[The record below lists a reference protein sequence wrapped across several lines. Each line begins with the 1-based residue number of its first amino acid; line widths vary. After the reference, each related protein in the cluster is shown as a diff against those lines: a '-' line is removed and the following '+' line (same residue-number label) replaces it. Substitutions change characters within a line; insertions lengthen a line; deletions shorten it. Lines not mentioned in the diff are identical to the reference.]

1 MNGEGRPMNQ
11 DDKRAHIHFW
21 YVIAAILGMLF
32 IQDLYLANTQRT
44 AIPYSQFETLLNEDK
59 VERIAISQNY
69 ITGELKEAQP
79 DGLKDFI
86 TARVDP
92 DLAQSLDKHHVV
104 YSGVAENNWLRDLL
118 SWILPAI
125 FFVGVW
131 MFAIRR
137 MGQGGLGGLMT
148 IGKSRAKVYVEKE
161 TKVSFGDVAGV
172 DDAKEEL
179 VEIVDF
185 LKDPVRYGRL
195 GGRPPKGVL
204 LVGPPGTG
212 KTLLARA
219 VAGEAGVPFFSI
231 SGSEFVEMFVGVG
244 AARVRDLF
252 EQARQHAPAIIFI
265 DELDALGRARGPF
278 SMGGQ
283 DEKDQTLNQLLA
295 ELDGFDP
302 SSGLILL
309 GATNRPEVLDPALL
323 RSGRFDRQ
331 ILVDRPDK
339 KGREQILAVHLK
351 KVAKLGDDLKPE
363 EIAALTPGATGAD
376 LANLV
381 NEATLL
387 ATRRGADAV
396 TTEDFN
402 AAIERMVAG
411 LEKRNRLLN
420 PLERRVVAYHELG
433 HAMVTLALPGT
444 ETVHKVSIIPRGV
457 GALGYTIQRP
467 TEDRYLMTRAELEN
481 KMAGLLGGRA
491 AEQMVFREIST
502 GAADDLARVT
512 DIARAMVLRY
522 GMSDAL
528 GNVAY
533 DRDRSPFLQPNVP
546 VAQERT
552 YSEETAEAVDWAVRQ
567 LVDGAF
573 QKASAI
579 LQHNR
584 TLLDRTAAALLE
596 SETLD
601 QPAIERMKTEIV
613 SPPALPIADLRPAV
627 PRHRE
632 RV

>member
-1 MNGEGRPMNQ
+1 MVEN
-11 DDKRAHIHFW
+11 HF
-21 YVIAAILGMLF
+21 V
-32 IQDLYLANTQRT
+32 
-44 AIPYSQFETLLNEDK
+44 
-59 VERIAISQNY
+59 
-69 ITGELKEAQP
+69 
-79 DGLKDFI
+79 
-86 TARVDP
+86 
-92 DLAQSLDKHHVV
+92 
-104 YSGVAENNWLRDLL
+104 RDLL

-125 FFVGVW
+125 IFVGIW

-137 MGQGGLGGLMT
+137 MGQGGLGGVMQ
-148 IGKSRAKVYVEKE
+148 IGKSHAKIYVEKE
-161 TKVSFGDVAGV
+161 TKTTFADVAGV
-172 DDAKEEL
+172 DEAKEEL
-179 VEIVDF
+179 VEIVNF
-185 LKDPVRYGRL
+185 LKDPTTYGRL

-278 SMGGQ
+278 GGGGQ

-302 SSGLILL
+302 TSGLVLL
-309 GATNRPEVLDPALL
+309 AATNRPEVLDPALL
-323 RSGRFDRQ
+323 RAGRFDRQ

-339 KGREQILAVHLK
+339 RGREQILAVHLK
-351 KVAKLGDDLKPE
+351 KAKLGPDVSAP
-363 EIAALTPGATGAD
+363 EIAALTPGFTGAD

-387 ATRRGADAV
+387 ATRRNAEAV
-396 TTEDFN
+396 TMADFN
-402 AAIERMVAG
+402 NAVERIVAG

-433 HAMVTLALPGT
+433 HAMVALALPGT
-444 ETVHKVSIIPRGV
+444 DTVHKVSIIPHGV

-467 TEDRYLMTRAELEN
+467 TEERYLMTRAELEY

-491 AEQMVFREIST
+491 SETIVFAEVST
-502 GAADDLARVT
+502 GAADDLARAT

-522 GMSDAL
+522 GMSEAL

-533 DRDRSPFLQPNVP
+533 DRDRSPFLQPNFPVP
-546 VAQERT
+546 QERV
-552 YSEETAEAVDWAVRQ
+552 YSEGTAEAIDRAVRA
-567 LVDGAF
+567 LVDHAF
-573 QKASAI
+573 ALAAEV
-579 LQHNR
+579 LQRNR
-584 TLLDRTAAALLE
+584 ALLDRTAVALLE
-596 SETLD
+596 TETLSEPEIE
-601 QPAIERMKTEIV
+601 QLKREILPAP
-613 SPPALPIADLRPAV
+613 SLLPAPERPAV
-627 PRHRE
+627 AAAS
-632 RV
+632 

>member
-1 MNGEGRPMNQ
+1 MDKLDKKLHINLWYIIADVLPM
-11 DDKRAHIHFW
+11 
-21 YVIAAILGMLF
+21 LL
-32 IQDLYLANTQRT
+32 IQDFYIESTKLTP
-44 AIPYSQFETLLNEDK
+44 IPYSRFQTLLNENKVDK
-59 VERIAISQNY
+59 IAIAQNY
-69 ITGELKEAQP
+69 ISGSLKEAQP
-79 DGLKDFI
+79 DGLTEFV
-86 TARVDP
+86 TVRVDP
-92 DLAQSLDKHHVV
+92 ELVQSLDKHGVIYTGVV
-104 YSGVAENNWLRDLL
+104 ESHFIRDLL

-125 FFVGVW
+125 FFVGIW

-137 MGQGGLGGLMT
+137 MGQGGLGGLMS

-161 TKVSFGDVAGV
+161 TKVAFADVAGV
-172 DDAKEEL
+172 DEAKEEL
-179 VEIVDF
+179 VEIVNF
-185 LKDPVRYGRL
+185 LKDPVTYGRL

-278 SMGGQ
+278 GGGGQ

-302 SSGLILL
+302 TSGLVLL
-309 GATNRPEVLDPALL
+309 AATNRPEILDPALL
-323 RSGRFDRQ
+323 RAGRFDRQ
-331 ILVDRPDK
+331 ILVDRPDRR
-339 KGREQILAVHLK
+339 GREEILAVHLK
-351 KVAKLGDDLKPE
+351 KAKLAADVNPE
-363 EIAALTPGATGAD
+363 QIAALTPGFTGAD

-387 ATRRGADAV
+387 ATRRNADAV
-396 TTEDFN
+396 TMNDFN
-402 AAIERMVAG
+402 NAIERMVAG

-433 HAMVTLALPGT
+433 HAMVALALPGT
-444 ETVHKVSIIPRGV
+444 DTVHKVSIIPHGV

-467 TEDRYLMTRAELEN
+467 TEDRYLMTRAELEH

-491 AEQMVFREIST
+491 AEQLVFGEIST
-502 GAADDLARVT
+502 GAADDLARAT

-546 VAQERT
+546 VPQERN
-552 YSEETAEAVDWAVRQ
+552 YSEGTAEAVDGAVRQ
-567 LVDGAF
+567 LVDQAF
-573 QKASAI
+573 RQASAI
-579 LQHNR
+579 LQQNR
-584 TLLDRTAAALLE
+584 ALLDRAAAALLE
-596 SETLD
+596 TETLD
-601 QPAIERMKTEIV
+601 EPEIERLRQEITAAPMLPARDPLQPASTAA
-613 SPPALPIADLRPAV
+613 S
-627 PRHRE
+627 
-632 RV
+632 

>member
-1 MNGEGRPMNQ
+1 
-11 DDKRAHIHFW
+11 
-21 YVIAAILGMLF
+21 
-32 IQDLYLANTQRT
+32 
-44 AIPYSQFETLLNEDK
+44 
-59 VERIAISQNY
+59 
-69 ITGELKEAQP
+69 
-79 DGLKDFI
+79 
-86 TARVDP
+86 
-92 DLAQSLDKHHVV
+92 
-104 YSGVAENNWLRDLL
+104 
-118 SWILPAI
+118 
-125 FFVGVW
+125 
-131 MFAIRR
+131 

-161 TKVSFGDVAGV
+161 TKVTFADVAGV
-172 DDAKEEL
+172 DEAKEEL
-179 VEIVDF
+179 VEIVNF
-185 LKDPVRYGRL
+185 LKDPKTYGRL

-278 SMGGQ
+278 SIGGQ

-302 SSGLILL
+302 SSGLVLL
-309 GATNRPEVLDPALL
+309 AATNRPEVLDPALL
-323 RSGRFDRQ
+323 RAGRFDRQ

-339 KGREQILAVHLK
+339 RGREEILAVHLK
-351 KVAKLGDDLKPE
+351 KAKLAADVNPE
-363 EIAALTPGATGAD
+363 QIAALTPGFTGAD

-387 ATRRGADAV
+387 ATRRNAEAV
-396 TTEDFN
+396 TMGDFN
-402 AAIERMVAG
+402 NAIERIVAG

-433 HAMVTLALPGT
+433 HALVGLALPGT
-444 ETVHKVSIIPRGV
+444 DTVHKVSIIPHGV

-467 TEDRYLMTRAELEN
+467 TEDRYLMTRAELEH

-491 AEQMVFREIST
+491 AEQLVFGEIST
-502 GAADDLARVT
+502 GAADDLAKAT

-522 GMSDAL
+522 GMSEAL

-533 DRDRSPFLQPNVP
+533 DRDRSPFLQPNFPVP
-546 VAQERT
+546 QERN
-552 YSEETAEAVDWAVRQ
+552 YSDDTAHAVDSAVRRF
-567 LVDGAF
+567 VDQAF
-573 QKASAI
+573 EQATAI
-579 LQHNR
+579 LRKNR
-584 TLLDRTAAALLE
+584 ALLDRTAAALLE
-596 SETLD
+596 TETLGE
-601 QPAIERMKTEIV
+601 PEIEQVKQQILTV
-613 SPPALPIADLRPAV
+613 PALPSLPGTAEVAAAGQLP
-627 PRHRE
+627 
-632 RV
+632 

>member
-1 MNGEGRPMNQ
+1 MEKKQ
-11 DDKRAHIHFW
+11 QIHFW
-21 YVIAAILGMLF
+21 YVIAAVLLMLF
-32 IQDLYLANTQRT
+32 IQSLYLQRT
-44 AIPYSQFETLLNEDK
+44 KLTPIPYSQFETLLDQNKIKE
-59 VERIAISQNY
+59 VAITQNRIQG
-69 ITGELKEAQP
+69 TLKEADP
-79 DGLKDFI
+79 DGLKDFV
-86 TARVDP
+86 TTRVQP
-92 DLAQSLDKHHVV
+92 PELAESLTKHGVT
-104 YSGVAENNWLRDLL
+104 YSGVVESHWIADLL

-125 FFVGVW
+125 FFVGIW

-161 TKVSFGDVAGV
+161 TKVTFGDVAGV
-172 DDAKEEL
+172 DEAKEEL
-179 VEIVDF
+179 VEIVNF
-185 LKDPVRYGRL
+185 LKDPKTYGRL

-252 EQARQHAPAIIFI
+252 EQARKHAPAIIFI

-278 SMGGQ
+278 GGGGQ

-302 SSGLILL
+302 SSGLVLL
-309 GATNRPEVLDPALL
+309 AATNRPEILDPALL
-323 RSGRFDRQ
+323 RAGRFDRQ

-339 KGREQILAVHLK
+339 RGREQILAVHLK
-351 KVAKLGDDLKPE
+351 KAKLAADVNPE
-363 EIAALTPGATGAD
+363 QIAALTPGFTGAD

-387 ATRRGADAV
+387 ATRRNADAV
-396 TTEDFN
+396 TMGDFN
-402 AAIERMVAG
+402 NAIERMVAG

-433 HAMVTLALPGT
+433 HVLVALALPGT
-444 ETVHKVSIIPRGV
+444 DTVHKVSIIPHGV

-467 TEDRYLMTRAELEN
+467 TEDRYLMTRAELEH

-491 AEQMVFREIST
+491 AEQLVFGEIST
-502 GAADDLARVT
+502 GAADDLARAT

-522 GMSDAL
+522 GMSEAL

-533 DRDRSPFLQPNVP
+533 DRERSPFLQGNFPVP
-546 VAQERT
+546 QERN
-552 YSEETAEAVDWAVRQ
+552 YSEDTAHAVDAAVRRF
-567 LVDGAF
+567 VDQAF
-573 QKASAI
+573 EQATTI
-579 LQHNR
+579 LRKNR
-584 TLLDRTAAALLE
+584 ALLDRTAAALLE
-596 SETLD
+596 TETLSE
-601 QPAIERMKTEIV
+601 PEIERVKQQIV
-613 SPPALPIADLRPAV
+613 GVPASPPLPAPAEVAAD
-627 PRHRE
+627 
-632 RV
+632 

>member
-1 MNGEGRPMNQ
+1 MEKKQ
-11 DDKRAHIHFW
+11 QQIHFW
-21 YVIAAILGMLF
+21 YIAATILLMLF
-32 IQDLYLANTQRT
+32 IQSLYLQSTKLT
-44 AIPYSQFETLLNEDK
+44 PIPYSRFETLLEQNKIQE
-59 VERIAISQNY
+59 VAITQNRIQG
-69 ITGELKEAQP
+69 TLKEADP
-79 DGLKDFI
+79 DGLKDFV
-86 TARVDP
+86 TTRVQP
-92 DLAQSLDKHHVV
+92 PELAESLNKHGVT
-104 YSGVAENNWLRDLL
+104 YSGVVESHWIADLL

-125 FFVGVW
+125 FFVGIW

-148 IGKSRAKVYVEKE
+148 IGKSRARIYVEKE
-161 TKVSFGDVAGV
+161 TKVTFADVAE
-172 DDAKEEL
+172 AKDEL
-179 VEIVDF
+179 VEIVNF
-185 LKDPVRYGRL
+185 LKEPKVYSRL

-252 EQARQHAPAIIFI
+252 DQARQHAPAIIFI

-278 SMGGQ
+278 VTGGQ

-302 SSGLILL
+302 SSGLVLL
-309 GATNRPEVLDPALL
+309 AATNRPEVLDPALL
-323 RSGRFDRQ
+323 RAGRFDRQ

-339 KGREQILAVHLK
+339 RGREQILAVHLK
-351 KVAKLGDDLKPE
+351 KAKLAADVNPE
-363 EIAALTPGATGAD
+363 QIAALTPGFTGAD

-387 ATRRGADAV
+387 ATRRNAEAV
-396 TTEDFN
+396 TMGDFN
-402 AAIERMVAG
+402 NAIERIVAG

-433 HAMVTLALPGT
+433 HALVGLALPGT
-444 ETVHKVSIIPRGV
+444 DTVHKVSIIPHGV

-467 TEDRYLMTRAELEN
+467 TEDRYLMTRAELEH

-491 AEQMVFREIST
+491 AEQLVFGEIST
-502 GAADDLARVT
+502 GAADDLARAT

-533 DRDRSPFLQPNVP
+533 DRDRSPFLQPNFPVP
-546 VAQERT
+546 QERT
-552 YSEETAEAVDWAVRQ
+552 YSDETAQAVDAAVRQ
-567 LVDGAF
+567 FVDLAF
-573 QKASAI
+573 EQATAI
-579 LQHNR
+579 LRRNR
-584 TLLDRTAAALLE
+584 ALLDRTAAALLE
-596 SETLD
+596 TETLGE
-601 QPAIERMKTEIV
+601 PEIEQMKRQIV
-613 SPPALPIADLRPAV
+613 SVAPPPLPGAAEVATADPV
-627 PRHRE
+627 P
-632 RV
+632 